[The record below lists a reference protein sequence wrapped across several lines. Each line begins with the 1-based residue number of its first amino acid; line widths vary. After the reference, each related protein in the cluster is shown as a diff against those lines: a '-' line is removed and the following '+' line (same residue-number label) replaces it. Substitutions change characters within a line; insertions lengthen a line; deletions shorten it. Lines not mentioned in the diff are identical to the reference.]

1 MWAEFT
7 QIRANLREFIRV
19 RGEQS
24 FAKPSAQITT
34 LRTSI
39 ILRMY
44 FHVFG
49 ILTSRSIF
57 EIFAWIIKCVF
68 YGKIP
73 VFLSESNTFVLFND
87 FSRIEQHCL
96 QHCLHFYGCYSIFI
110 YTYTAP
116 LVLCESCPRT
126 CFPHICY
133 FTQPHHKSCSAINVI
148 ATY

>member
-44 FHVFG
+44 FHVFD

-57 EIFAWIIKCVF
+57 EIFAWIIKGVF
-68 YGKIP
+68 YGKHQFFSQSRIRLYYLTIFHVLNSTVYNTVYISMVVTVYSYTLTQFFASP
-73 VFLSESNTFVLFND
+73 AHAPAFFTFVI
-87 FSRIEQHCL
+87 SPSPI
-96 QHCLHFYGCYSIFI
+96 
-110 YTYTAP
+110 
-116 LVLCESCPRT
+116 
-126 CFPHICY
+126 
-133 FTQPHHKSCSAINVI
+133 INLTVP
-148 ATY
+148 